1 MSASR
6 DPKPRTPRQERLRD
20 VERRQIVL
28 DRELKTYL
36 DTGGF
41 TGSRRQQI
49 KKAMETFIKQGRV
62 DTVEEAGQAWKEKY
76 VPESSFLTVWNS
88 SPIPFRGDYQLLKTH
103 DIRGEDGRLIKNE
116 PYLPDLEN
124 TEPTILEDTKEFLRD
139 KVAPT
144 AFENPKHGMIRFFD
158 DDKPNEPWQKVWLV
172 PRDNVGAGI
181 YKPHLTEAQN
191 ILLVSNVK
199 HHDLMKARGEAWDG
213 GMWDI
218 EQLRQEMADA
228 GVRPASTVPATREGL
243 PEGAVVQG
251 VVEPPAPPVPIVVD

>member
-6 DPKPRTPRQERLRD
+6 DPRPRTSREERLRD

-36 DTGGF
+36 DAGGF

-49 KKAMETFIKQGRV
+49 KNAMERLVKQGRV
-62 DTVEEAGQAWKEKY
+62 DTVEEAGEAWKEKY
-76 VPESSFLTVWNS
+76 VPEASFLTVWNNS
-88 SPIPFRGDYQLLKTH
+88 EIPFRGDYQLLKTQ
-103 DIRGEDGRLIKNE
+103 DIRGAKNE

-124 TEPTILEDTKEFLRD
+124 TEPTILEATKEFLRD

-144 AFENPKHGMIRFFD
+144 AVENPTHGKIRFFD
-158 DDKPNEPWQKVWLV
+158 DTKPNEPWQKVWLI

-199 HHDLMKARGEAWDG
+199 AHDEMIRNGEAWDG

-218 EQLRQEMADA
+218 EQLRQEMTDVN
-228 GVRPASTVPATREGL
+228 VRPASIVPATREGL
-243 PEGAVVQG
+243 PEGAVVEG
-251 VVEPPAPPVPIVVD
+251 APRAPIVVD